1 MSNNYSLESYV
12 EVKDRIKAF
21 WAKHP
26 KGRIITGIIQLDGA
40 EVTQRMVTVMA
51 ELYADSE
58 DTRPIATGLAKERE
72 GTVGANKTAFLENCE
87 TSAIGRALANLG
99 FLADLRP
106 SREEMEAV
114 KRREEEQAIALQ
126 QIKKFAKTSPE
137 LRKRV
142 EAVWE
147 SVKNDPVRAIQFA
160 KELEEEM
167 NAVAQ
172 TK

>member
-1 MSNNYSLESYV
+1 MGEFNLESYV

-21 WAKHP
+21 WAKYP
-26 KGRIITGIIQLDGA
+26 KGRILTAILSLDGV
-40 EVTQRMVTVMA
+40 EVEQRMVVIQA
-51 ELYADSE
+51 QLFGDLE
-58 DTRPIATGLAKERE
+58 DTRPLTTGLAKERE
-72 GTVGANKTAFLENCE
+72 GTFGANKTAFLENAE

-114 KRREEEQAIALQ
+114 KRREEEHAVALQ

-147 SVKNDPVRAIQFA
+147 SVKNDPVRAIQKA